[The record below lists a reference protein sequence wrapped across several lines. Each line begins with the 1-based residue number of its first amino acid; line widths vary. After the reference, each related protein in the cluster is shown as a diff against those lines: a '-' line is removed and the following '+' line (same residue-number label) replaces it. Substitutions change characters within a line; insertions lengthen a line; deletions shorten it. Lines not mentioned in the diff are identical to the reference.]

1 MRTTL
6 LALLFGALTVVM
18 AAPWSLHPATRVVI
32 DNPDTHLYA
41 WTLGWDVHA
50 FATDPLAIFDANIY
64 FPYANT
70 LAYSENMIGSAFIAA
85 PIIWF
90 TGDLVLA
97 LNLVLLASCLLCGVG
112 AYVLGRRLGLGTAG
126 AIVAGLVFAFAP
138 TRFFRMSQLHLNA
151 VQWLP
156 FTLAWLHAYL
166 DGGRARDL
174 RLALAFFTLQALT
187 SGHGAVMLGVA
198 MVALAL
204 YRLAG
209 DAPLALVRRLRD
221 VGFTGVLLL
230 VPAVLVLLPY
240 RRARAEIGLDRSLE
254 RWGVTPES
262 FLASPTVVHQY
273 LLSLVT
279 DRDFTAAASAFLF
292 PGYLVLILAG
302 IALWP
307 AASLAG
313 VQPPDRHGLD
323 VGAGGPPARQPARRD
338 VWFYALLA
346 VLSASFFAGGPF
358 DVWAWVH
365 AWPGFSFI
373 RVPSRFM
380 ILTTLALA
388 VLAGAGFA
396 RLMAGATGR
405 STVLAG
411 TAVSVLLLGEY
422 SAYPFTGVPFRLP
435 APAIVTWLAT
445 QPGPFV
451 VAEVPVPR
459 ASNGGAFERFQTAA
473 MLHST
478 AHWQKTI
485 HGYSGIQPPLS
496 GRVFDELNTFP
507 DARSVA
513 TLRDFGVTT
522 VVVHRPRYPDE
533 VWPDVAARLRATAG
547 LRFVHAEVDGA
558 VYAVVPAP

>member
-1 MRTTL
+1 MRTTS
-6 LALLFGALTVVM
+6 LALLFGTLTVAM

-41 WTLGWDVHA
+41 WTLGWDAHA
-50 FATDPLAIFDANIY
+50 FATNPLAIFDANIY

-85 PIIWF
+85 PIIWL

-97 LNLVLLASCLLCGVG
+97 LNLVLLASCMLCGLG
-112 AYVLGRRLGLGTAG
+112 AYVLGRRIGLGTAG
-126 AIVAGLVFAFAP
+126 AIIAGLVFAFAP

-156 FTLAWLHAYL
+156 FALAWLHAYL
-166 DGGRARDL
+166 DAGRARDL
-174 RLALAFFTLQALT
+174 RVALAFFTLQALT

-198 MVALAL
+198 MVALTI

-209 DAPLALVRRLRD
+209 DAPLALLRRVRD
-221 VGFTGVLLL
+221 VGVTGVLLL

-240 RRARAEIGLDRSLE
+240 RRAKAEIGLDRSLE

-262 FLASPTVVHQY
+262 FLASPSVVHQY

-279 DRDFTAAASAFLF
+279 DRDLTAAASAFLF
-292 PGYLVLILAG
+292 PGYLALVLAA

-307 AASLAG
+307 T
-313 VQPPDRHGLD
+313 PERP
-323 VGAGGPPARQPARRD
+323 GAGQPARRD
-338 VWFYALLA
+338 VWFYALLTL
-346 VLSASFFAGGPF
+346 LSLSFFAGGPF
-358 DVWAWVH
+358 DVWSWVH

-388 VLAGAGFA
+388 MLAGAGFA
-396 RLMAGATGR
+396 RLTAGTSGRATI
-405 STVLAG
+405 VVG
-411 TAVSVLLLGEY
+411 TAVSALLLGEY
-422 SAYPFTGVPFRLP
+422 SAYPFTGVPFTMP
-435 APAIVTWLAT
+435 APAIVRWLAT

-451 VAEVPVPR
+451 LTEVPVPR
-459 ASNGGAFERFQTAA
+459 ASHGGAFERFQTAA

-478 AHWQKTI
+478 THWQKTI

-496 GRVFDELNTFP
+496 GRVFDELDTFP
-507 DARSVA
+507 DDRSVA
-513 TLRDFGVTT
+513 TLRALGVTT
-522 VVVHRPRYPDE
+522 VVVHRPRYPAE
-533 VWPDVAARLRATAG
+533 LWPSVDARLQQTRG
-547 LRFVHAEVDGA
+547 LRFVHAEADG
-558 VYAVVPAP
+558 VIYAVVPEP

>member
-1 MRTTL
+1 
-6 LALLFGALTVVM
+6 VM

-41 WTLGWDVHA
+41 WTLGWDAHA

-85 PIIWF
+85 PIIWL

-97 LNLVLLASCLLCGVG
+97 LNLVLLVSCMLCGLG
-112 AYVLGRRLGLGTAG
+112 AYVLGRRLAFGTAG
-126 AIVAGLVFAFAP
+126 AIIAGLVFAFAP

-151 VQWLP
+151 VQWMP
-156 FTLAWLHAYL
+156 FALAWLHGYL

-198 MVALAL
+198 MVALVL

-209 DAPLALVRRLRD
+209 DALLAPLRRAKD
-221 VGFTGVLLL
+221 VGVAGVLLL
-230 VPAVLVLLPY
+230 APAVLVLLPY
-240 RRARAEIGLDRSLE
+240 RRAKAEIGLDRSLE

-262 FLASPTVVHQY
+262 FLASPSIVHQY

-279 DRDFTAAASAFLF
+279 SRDLTAAASAFLF

-307 AASLAG
+307 VPARAPVEPAASG
-313 VQPPDRHGLD
+313 
-323 VGAGGPPARQPARRD
+323 ARQLARRD
-338 VWFYALLA
+338 VWFYGLLTL
-346 VLSASFFAGGPF
+346 LSLSFFAGGPF

-388 VLAGAGFA
+388 VLAGAGFD
-396 RLMAGATGR
+396 RLMAGATAKA
-405 STVLAG
+405 TLLAG
-411 TAVSVLLLGEY
+411 AALSVLLLAEY
-422 SAYPFTGVPFRLP
+422 SAYPFTGVPFRVP
-435 APAIVTWLAT
+435 APAIVAWLAT
-445 QPGPFV
+445 QPAPFV

-478 AHWQKTI
+478 GHWQKTI
-485 HGYSGIQPPLS
+485 HGYSGIQPPRS
-496 GRVFDELNTFP
+496 GQVFDELTTFP
-507 DARSVA
+507 DDRSVA
-513 TLRDFGVTT
+513 TLRALGVTV
-522 VVVHRPRYPDE
+522 VVVHRPRYSDD
-533 VWPDVAARLRATAG
+533 VWSGVEARLRAMTG
-547 LRFVHAEVDGA
+547 LRFMHAEADG
-558 VYAVVPAP
+558 VIYAVIPAP

>member
-1 MRTTL
+1 MRTPL
-6 LALLFGALTVVM
+6 LALLFGALTLVM

-41 WTLGWDVHA
+41 WTLGWDAHA
-50 FATDPLAIFDANIY
+50 FATDPFAIFDANIY

-70 LAYSENMIGSAFIAA
+70 LAYSENMIGSALLAA
-85 PIIWF
+85 PIIWL

-97 LNLVLLASCLLCGVG
+97 LNLVLLASCMLCGLG
-112 AYVLGRRLGLGTAG
+112 AYVLGRRIGLGTAG
-126 AIVAGLVFAFAP
+126 AVIAGLVFAFAP

-151 VQWLP
+151 VQWMP
-156 FTLAWLHAYL
+156 FALAWLHAYF
-166 DGGRARDL
+166 DGGRPRDL
-174 RLALAFFTLQALT
+174 RVALGFFTLQALT

-198 MVALAL
+198 MAALAF
-204 YRLAG
+204 YRLAW
-209 DAPLALVRRLRD
+209 DAPLAPLRRIKD
-221 VGFTGVLLL
+221 VGVAGVLLL
-230 VPAVLVLLPY
+230 MPAVLVLLPY

-262 FLASPTVVHQY
+262 FLASPSVVHQY

-279 DRDFTAAASAFLF
+279 DHDLNAAASAFLF
-292 PGYLVLILAG
+292 PGYLALAFAC

-307 AASLAG
+307 APAARGALARAPEPTG
-313 VQPPDRHGLD
+313 H
-323 VGAGGPPARQPARRD
+323 PARRD
-338 VWFYALLA
+338 VWFYALLTA
-346 VLSASFFAGGPF
+346 LSLAFFAGGPF

-396 RLMAGATGR
+396 RLTAGATPR
-405 STVLAG
+405 ATVVAG
-411 TAVSVLLLGEY
+411 TVVSALLLGEY

-445 QPGPFV
+445 QPAPFV

-459 ASNGGAFERFQTAA
+459 ASHGGAFERFQTAA

-478 AHWQKTI
+478 GHWQKTI

-496 GRVFDELNTFP
+496 GRVFDELHTFP
-507 DARSVA
+507 DDRSVA
-513 TLRDFGVTT
+513 TLRELGVTV

-533 VWPDVAARLRATAG
+533 VWPGVAARLQQTAG
-547 LRFVHAEVDGA
+547 LRFVHAEADGA
-558 VYAVVPAP
+558 VYAVLSQP

>member
-1 MRTTL
+1 MRPTL

-18 AAPWSLHPATRVVI
+18 AAPWSLHPVTRVVI

-64 FPYANT
+64 FPYGNT
-70 LAYSENMIGSAFIAA
+70 LAYSENMIGSAFLAA
-85 PIIWF
+85 PIIWL

-97 LNLVLLASCLLCGVG
+97 LNLVLLVSCMLCGLG

-151 VQWLP
+151 VQWMP
-156 FTLAWLHAYL
+156 FALAWLHAYL

-174 RLALAFFTLQALT
+174 RVALAFFTLQALT

-209 DAPLALVRRLRD
+209 DAPLAPLRRAKD
-221 VGFTGVLLL
+221 VGVAGVLLL

-240 RRARAEIGLDRSLE
+240 RRAKAEIGLDRSLE
-254 RWGVTPES
+254 RWGVTTES
-262 FLASPTVVHQY
+262 FLASPSVVHHY

-279 DRDFTAAASAFLF
+279 DRDLTAAASAFLF

-302 IALWP
+302 LALWP
-307 AASLAG
+307 APVRATGEPAL
-313 VQPPDRHGLD
+313 
-323 VGAGGPPARQPARRD
+323 PPAHQPARRD
-338 VWFYALLA
+338 VWFYALLTL
-346 VLSASFFAGGPF
+346 LSLSFFAGGPF

-396 RLMAGATGR
+396 RLMAGATAKA
-405 STVLAG
+405 TLVAG
-411 TAVSVLLLGEY
+411 TAVSVLLLAEY
-422 SAYPFTGVPFRLP
+422 SAYPFTGVAFHLP

-445 QPGPFV
+445 QPAPFV

-459 ASNGGAFERFQTAA
+459 TSNGGAFERFQTAA

-496 GRVFDELNTFP
+496 GRVFDELTTFP
-507 DARSVA
+507 DDRSVA
-513 TLRDFGVTT
+513 TLRALGVTV
-522 VVVHRPRYPDE
+522 VVVHRPRYPDD
-533 VWPDVAARLRATAG
+533 VWPGVETRLRATAG
-547 LRFVHAEVDGA
+547 LRFVHAEADGL
-558 VYAVVPAP
+558 VYAVTPAP

>member
-1 MRTTL
+1 MQTTL
-6 LALLFGALTVVM
+6 LALLFGTLTVAM

-41 WTLGWDVHA
+41 WTLGWDAHA
-50 FATDPLAIFDANIY
+50 FATNPLAIFNANIY

-85 PIIWF
+85 PIIWL

-97 LNLVLLASCLLCGVG
+97 LNLVLLASCMLCGLG
-112 AYVLGRRLGLGTAG
+112 AYVLGRRIGLGTAG
-126 AIVAGLVFAFAP
+126 AIIAGLVFAFAP

-156 FTLAWLHAYL
+156 FALAWLHAYL
-166 DGGRARDL
+166 DAGRARDL
-174 RLALAFFTLQALT
+174 RIALAFFTLQALT

-198 MVALAL
+198 MVALTI

-209 DAPLALVRRLRD
+209 DAPLALLRRVRD
-221 VGFTGVLLL
+221 VGVTGVLLL

-240 RRARAEIGLDRSLE
+240 RRAKAEIGLDRSLE
-254 RWGVTPES
+254 RWDVTPES
-262 FLASPTVVHQY
+262 FLASPSVVHQY

-279 DRDFTAAASAFLF
+279 DRDLTAAASAFLF
-292 PGYLVLILAG
+292 PGYLALVLAA

-307 AASLAG
+307 T
-313 VQPPDRHGLD
+313 PERP
-323 VGAGGPPARQPARRD
+323 GAGQPARRD
-338 VWFYALLA
+338 VWFYALLTL
-346 VLSASFFAGGPF
+346 LSLSFFAGEPF
-358 DVWAWVH
+358 DVWSWVH

-388 VLAGAGFA
+388 MLAGAGFA
-396 RLMAGATGR
+396 RLTAGTSGRATI
-405 STVLAG
+405 VVG
-411 TAVSVLLLGEY
+411 TAVSALLLGEY
-422 SAYPFTGVPFRLP
+422 SAYPFTGVPFTMP
-435 APAIVTWLAT
+435 APAIVRWLAT

-451 VAEVPVPR
+451 LAEVPVPR
-459 ASNGGAFERFQTAA
+459 ASHGGAFERFQTAA

-478 AHWQKTI
+478 THWQKTI

-496 GRVFDELNTFP
+496 GRVFDELDTFP
-507 DARSVA
+507 DDRSVA
-513 TLRDFGVTT
+513 TLRALGVTT
-522 VVVHRPRYPDE
+522 VVVHRPRYPAE
-533 VWPDVAARLRATAG
+533 LWPSVDARLQQTRG
-547 LRFVHAEVDGA
+547 LRFVHAEADG
-558 VYAVVPAP
+558 VIYAVVPEP

>member
-6 LALLFGALTVVM
+6 LALLFGALTLVM

-41 WTLGWDVHA
+41 WTLGWDAHA
-50 FATDPLAIFDANIY
+50 LATDPLAIFDANIF

-70 LAYSENMIGSAFIAA
+70 LAYSENMIGSAVIAA
-85 PIIWF
+85 PIIWL

-97 LNLVLLASCLLCGVG
+97 LNLVLLVSCLLCGLG
-112 AYVLGRRLGLGTAG
+112 AYVLGRRIGLSTA
-126 AIVAGLVFAFAP
+126 AAVIAGVVFAFAP

-151 VQWLP
+151 VQWMP
-156 FTLAWLHAYL
+156 FALAWLHAYL
-166 DGGRARDL
+166 DGGRGRDL
-174 RLALAFFTLQALT
+174 RVALAFFTLQALT
-187 SGHGAVMLGVA
+187 SGHGAVMLAVA
-198 MVALAL
+198 MAALPL
-204 YRLAG
+204 YRLALG
-209 DAPLALVRRLRD
+209 APLAFLRRLKD
-221 VGFTGVLLL
+221 VGVAGVLLL
-230 VPAVLVLLPY
+230 IPAILVLLPY

-262 FLASPTVVHQY
+262 FLASP
-273 LLSLVT
+273 SLVHRYVLSFVT
-279 DRDFTAAASAFLF
+279 DHDVNAAASAFLF
-292 PGYLVLILAG
+292 PGYLVLAFAG
-302 IALWP
+302 LALWP
-307 AASLAG
+307 ARAA
-313 VQPPDRHGLD
+313 
-323 VGAGGPPARQPARRD
+323 PAAQAAVAPTGQPARRD
-338 VWFYALLA
+338 VWFYALLT
-346 VLSASFFAGGPF
+346 VLSLAFFAGGPV

-388 VLAGAGFA
+388 MLTGAGVA
-396 RLMAGATGR
+396 RLMAGTSARVTIVIG
-405 STVLAG
+405 TV
-411 TAVSVLLLGEY
+411 VSALLLGEY
-422 SAYPFTGVPFRLP
+422 SVYPFTGVPFRLP
-435 APAIVTWLAT
+435 APAIIVWLAA
-445 QPGPFV
+445 QQAPFV

-507 DARSVA
+507 DDRSVA
-513 TLRDFGVTT
+513 TLRTLGVTT
-522 VVVHRPRYPDE
+522 VVVHRPRYPAELWPGVDE
-533 VWPDVAARLRATAG
+533 RLRHTAG
-547 LRFVHAEVDGA
+547 LRFVHAEADGA
-558 VYAVVPAP
+558 IYAVTPEP

>member
-1 MRTTL
+1 MRTTAL
-6 LALLFGALTVVM
+6 VLLFAALTVAM

-41 WTLGWDVHA
+41 WTLGWDAHA
-50 FATDPLAIFDANIY
+50 FATNPLAIFDANIY

-70 LAYSENMIGSAFIAA
+70 LAYSENMIGSAVIAA
-85 PIIWF
+85 PIIWL

-97 LNLVLLASCLLCGVG
+97 LNLVLLLSCLLCGLG
-112 AYVLGRRLGLGTAG
+112 AYVLGRRLGLGPAS
-126 AIVAGLVFAFAP
+126 AFIAGLVFAFAP

-151 VQWLP
+151 VQWMP
-156 FTLAWLHAYL
+156 FALAWLHAYL

-174 RLALAFFTLQALT
+174 RVAVAFFTLQALT

-198 MVALAL
+198 MAALTL

-209 DAPLALVRRLRD
+209 DLPLALRRRMKD
-221 VGFTGVLLL
+221 VGVAGVLLVL
-230 VPAVLVLLPY
+230 PAVLVLLPY
-240 RRARAEIGLDRSLE
+240 RRAKADIGLDRSLE

-262 FLASPTVVHQY
+262 FLASPSIVHQY
-273 LLSLVT
+273 LLSLVS

-302 IALWP
+302 FALWP
-307 AASLAG
+307 GRAVAARAG
-313 VQPPDRHGLD
+313 APLP
-323 VGAGGPPARQPARRD
+323 AGQAARRD
-338 VWFYALLA
+338 VWFYALLTL
-346 VLSASFFAGGPF
+346 LSLSFFAGGPF
-358 DVWAWVH
+358 DVWPWVH

-388 VLAGAGFA
+388 MLAGAGFA

-405 STVLAG
+405 TTLLAG
-411 TAVSVLLLGEY
+411 TAVSALLLGEF
-422 SAYPFTGVPFRLP
+422 SAYPFTGVPFHLP
-435 APAIVTWLAT
+435 APTIATWLAT
-445 QPGPFV
+445 QPTPFV

-459 ASNGGAFERFQTAA
+459 ASSGGAFERFQTAA

-507 DARSVA
+507 DDRSVA
-513 TLRDFGVTT
+513 TLRALGVTV
-522 VVVHRPRYPDE
+522 VVVHRPRYPED
-533 VWPDVAARLRATAG
+533 VWRAVEARLRATTG
-547 LRFVHAEVDGA
+547 LRFVHAEADGMI
-558 VYAVVPAP
+558 YAVVPAP